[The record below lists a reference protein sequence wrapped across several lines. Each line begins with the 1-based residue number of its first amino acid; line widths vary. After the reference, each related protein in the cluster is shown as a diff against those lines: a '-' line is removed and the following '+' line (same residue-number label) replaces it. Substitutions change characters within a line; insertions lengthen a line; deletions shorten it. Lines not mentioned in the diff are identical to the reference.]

1 MSTSNTV
8 LQKPLASPSPAS
20 VRRVFLAI
28 GLVAGLLLG
37 WPLLVGDDQGQVNIL
52 AALALLALLPLLTL
66 LFSLFALLRHK
77 DRGMAGLWRA
87 LPFLPAA
94 WKRQLRRWRVAGE
107 AFWWLFYGGQW
118 LAVGFSAGNLLAL
131 GLLLLFTDLHFVW
144 RSTLLDA
151 GDLEPLLRFI
161 ATPWSFWDAA
171 QPSLELLARSRDS
184 RIEDTAVPLPLGSWW
199 PFLLVAQLC
208 YALIPRLLL
217 AFWASRHLGSRLQ
230 QRDQQSD
237 PAGVAENARLPQTV
251 DEWPEESQWVDAA
264 WLPAGVAQ
272 RLPQAPLPLQR
283 LPDDEQQMV
292 VVVRAWEPPMGELAD
307 RLRTRRGLLLP
318 LDWEHE
324 QLRPP
329 RAEHLDEWRRFAAE
343 LGPWRVLRWEPP
355 Q

>member
-20 VRRVFLAI
+20 VLRIFLVI
-28 GLVAGLLLG
+28 GLVAGFLLG
-37 WPLLVGDDQGQVNIL
+37 WPLLKGDDQGQVNIL

-77 DRGMAGLWRA
+77 DRGMAALWRA
-87 LPFLPAA
+87 LPFLPAT

-151 GDLEPLLRFI
+151 GDLEPVLRFI

-184 RIEDTAVPLPLGSWW
+184 RIGDTAVPLPLGSWW
-199 PFLLVAQLC
+199 PFLLAAQLC

-217 AFWASRHLGSRLQ
+217 AFWASRYLERRLQ
-230 QRDQQSD
+230 DGDRPPGFTQAKDSPQLPHTVED
-237 PAGVAENARLPQTV
+237 WPA
-251 DEWPEESQWVDAA
+251 ESQWLDAA
-264 WLPAGVAQ
+264 WLPAAIAE
-272 RLPQAPLPLQR
+272 RLPQTPLPM
-283 LPDDEQQMV
+283 DEPPSDGQQLV

-307 RLRTRRGLLLP
+307 RLRSRQGLLLP
-318 LDWEHE
+318 LDWEGE
-324 QLRPP
+324 RLRPL
-329 RAEHLDEWRRFAAE
+329 RAQHLDEWRRFAAE